1 MRTIAEKYIEEGREE
16 GREEGIEATA
26 INMLLQKADVK
37 FISKVTGYTI
47 EQIKM
52 LKNKLQ

>member
-1 MRTIAEKYIEEGREE
+1 MRTIAEKYIEERRED

>member
-1 MRTIAEKYIEEGREE
+1 MRTIAEKYIEEGREQ
-16 GREEGIEATA
+16 GIEATA
-26 INMLLQKADVK
+26 INMLLQKAAVK

>member
-16 GREEGIEATA
+16 GVEATA

-52 LKNKLQ
+52 LKNKLQYQ